1 LAAAMPANPPPIT
14 IADGVCD
21 FLLTFSPFEP
31 EIRKKKVLPQ
41 IHSGK
46 LNQKF

>member
-21 FLLTFSPFEP
+21 FLLTFSPYEP
-31 EIRKKKVLPQ
+31 EIKKNKGFTSNSEWQ
-41 IHSGK
+41 S
-46 LNQKF
+46 